1 MPRTS
6 TFLLALAAFS
16 VPALAQSTLGPTPP
30 TGYSQDGYPQQ
41 YAPQQVPQYAPQQ
54 QGYPQQYSPQ
64 QAYPQPYA
72 AQQAPP
78 QYAPQQQGYPQQG
91 YADPN
96 GQGYS
101 GPAYSPNDPQVV
113 QQQTQVLGQAPV
125 QTDSEMVVPAPY
137 AYPPAVGYAVPYPYP
152 VGVGIG
158 FGFGYPG
165 YVYRGYPYYRG
176 YIGRPGFYGGY
187 RGGYAGGY
195 RGGYA
200 HFSAR
205 GGRR

>member
-6 TFLLALAAFS
+6 TVLLALASLAGPAF
-16 VPALAQSTLGPTPP
+16 AQSTLGPTQP
-30 TGYSQDGYPQQ
+30 TGYPQDGYPQQ
-41 YAPQQVPQYAPQQ
+41 YQQQYAPQ
-54 QGYPQQYSPQ
+54 QGYPQQYS
-64 QAYPQPYA
+64 
-72 AQQAPP
+72 
-78 QYAPQQQGYPQQG
+78 QGYPQQG

-96 GQGYS
+96 AQGYAAQPYDATGGQVIQVPPS
-101 GPAYSPNDPQVV
+101 RPQVY
-113 QQQTQVLGQAPV
+113 QQAPV
-125 QTDSEMVVPAPY
+125 QTDNEMVVPY
-137 AYPPAVGYAVPYPYP
+137 AYPPAIGYPVPYPYP

-187 RGGYAGGY
+187 RGGYVGGGY

-200 HFSAR
+200 HFGGGR